1 MNKYKTL
8 ASNALLISIGTFGS
22 KLLVFLMVR
31 FYTGYL
37 TPADYGTADLLTQT
51 ANLLI
56 PLFSLGITDGVFRF
70 AIDRKGARASVF
82 TSGFYTVTV
91 GCIFLLAA
99 RPLLEFVPAIN
110 GYAWLIAAFVAA
122 SCYHALCAQFIRA
135 QGNTTLF
142 AVQGLI
148 NTALVIGLNIL
159 FLAVFRL
166 GITGYVLSVAVA
178 NLITTILLVFKQRL
192 WQQLVLCPRPGLL
205 RKMFHYSIPL
215 IPTSIFWW
223 ITSVSDRYMVSAFLG
238 SEATGIYSVAYKI
251 PTILTI
257 LSTVFMDAWQLSAV
271 TESAGDRREHVHF
284 YSKVWSA
291 FQVAMFLCGACI
303 IAFSQVEIKLLAAES
318 YYSAWTYIP
327 LLAMA
332 MVFASFASFTGSVY
346 VVTRKSNLSLWTAML
361 GAVINVVL
369 NLLLIPSKLGVQGA
383 AVATFASYFVVFI
396 VRAVS
401 SRKLIPFRL
410 YPLELTICSVILT
423 VQTIF
428 IVFQLPV
435 WQFVQA
441 IGIVLILLLGY
452 RPLLTGVT
460 KIGIPVPGT
469 GRNRF
474 HTDKGDSHDSDS
486 I

>member
-8 ASNALLISIGTFGS
+8 ASNAFLISVGTFGS

-56 PLFSLGITDGVFRF
+56 PLFSLGVTDGVFRF

-82 TSGFYTVTV
+82 TVGFYTVTA
-91 GCIFLLAA
+91 GCLLILAA
-99 RPLLEFVPAIN
+99 LPLLGAVPAIN

-135 QGNTTLF
+135 EGNTTLF

-159 FLAVFRL
+159 FLAAFHL

-178 NLITTILLVFKQRL
+178 NLVTTAWLVWKEKL
-192 WQQLVLCPRPGLL
+192 WRQLVMRPRHGLL
-205 RKMFHYSIPL
+205 REMFRYSIPL
-215 IPTSIFWW
+215 IPASVCWW
-223 ITSVSDRYMVSAFLG
+223 ITSVSDRYMVNAFLG
-238 SEATGIYSVAYKI
+238 SEATGLYSVAYKI

-257 LSTVFMDAWQLSAV
+257 LSMVFMDAWQLSAV
-271 TESAGDRREHVHF
+271 TESAGDRREHIRF

-291 FQVAMFLCGACI
+291 FQAAMFLCGAGI

-318 YYSAWTYIP
+318 YFSAWTYIP
-327 LLAMA
+327 LLTMA

-346 VVTRKSNLSLWTAML
+346 TVTKKSDLSLWTAML
-361 GAVINVVL
+361 GAGINIVL
-369 NLLLIPSKLGVQGA
+369 NLLLIPTKLGIQGA
-383 AVATFASYFVVFI
+383 AIATFASYFVVFA

-401 SRKLIPFRL
+401 ARKLIPFRL
-410 YPLELTICSVILT
+410 YPVGLTACSVILT
-423 VQTIF
+423 AQTIF
-428 IVFQLPV
+428 IVFQLPM
-435 WQFVQA
+435 WQLVQA
-441 IGIVLILLLGY
+441 VGIVLILLLGY
-452 RPLLTGVT
+452 KPLLTGAS
-460 KIGIPVPGT
+460 KLGLPAPGIS
-469 GRNRF
+469 RNAS
-474 HTDKGDSHDSDS
+474 HKGEPK
-486 I
+486 